1 MAYMLART
9 AALRGDAVALVDETR
24 SLTWQQFNGRVNRL
38 IHALRAAGIKAG
50 ERIAVFAGNGS
61 AYFEVMA
68 AAHHMGVAYVPVN
81 WHFTDEELA
90 YVLADAEAR
99 ALFTDDRFV
108 GVAAAALARDASLV
122 PALRVCAGGDHA
134 GFQSLSALLAAQP
147 DESEPADQCVGGPM
161 FYTSGT
167 TGRPKGVRSA
177 TQSGATPSAP
187 PPIASMEMLA
197 GGMSAML
204 QIPAD
209 GVTLLAGPVYHSAQ
223 WAWSF
228 LPLLAGSTVVMR
240 HRFDADE
247 TLALIDR
254 YGVTNVHLVPTQF
267 RRLLRAAPEARA
279 NFSGKSLRVVWHGAA
294 PCPPSIKREML
305 DWWGPCI
312 SEYYGSTEGSIV
324 TMISAA
330 EWLQRPGSVGK
341 PTPMVQVSI
350 VRDDGSLAA
359 PTEQGTIYMKNL
371 MGTRFEY
378 HKDPDKTKAAHLE
391 PGVFTTGDVGW
402 LDEEGYL
409 YMSDRKIDMIISG
422 GVNIYPAE
430 IEAVLVA
437 HPSVHEAA
445 VFGVPN
451 DEFGEEVKAVVE
463 LVAGAD
469 ASAALADELVALCRT
484 HLAGYKAP
492 RSLEFRAA
500 LPRTETGK
508 LQKRLLRDPYWEG
521 TGRKI

>member
-9 AALRGDAVALVDETR
+9 AAVRGDTIALVDEAG
-24 SLTWQQFNGRVNRL
+24 SHTWREFNADVNRL
-38 IHALRAAGIKAG
+38 IQALRAAGISAG
-50 ERIAVFAGNGS
+50 ERIAVFAGNTS
-61 AYFEVMA
+61 SYFKVMA

-81 WHFTDEELA
+81 WHFTDDELA
-90 YVLADAEAR
+90 YVLGDADVR
-99 ALFTDDRFV
+99 ALFTDGRFV
-108 GVAAAALARDASLV
+108 GVAAAALARDAKLAPV
-122 PALRVCAGGDHA
+122 LRVCADGEHP

-147 DESEPADQCVGGPM
+147 DDSEPADQCVGGPM

-167 TGRPKGVRSA
+167 TGRPKGVRGA
-177 TQSGATPSAP
+177 TQNAP
-187 PPIASMEMLA
+187 PPIASLQMLA

-204 QIPAD
+204 QLPAD

-254 YGVTNVHLVPTQF
+254 YAVTNVHLVPTQF
-267 RRLLRAAPEARA
+267 RRLLRADLAARQA
-279 NFSGKSLRVVWHGAA
+279 FSGKSLQVVWHGAA

-305 DWWGPCI
+305 DWWGLCI

-324 TMISAA
+324 TTISAA

-341 PTPMVQVSI
+341 ATPMVEVRI
-350 VRDDGSLAA
+350 VRDDGSLAG
-359 PTEQGTIYMKNL
+359 PSEPGTIYMKNV

-402 LDEEGYL
+402 LDEAGYL

-463 LVAGAD
+463 LVAGQG
-469 ASAALADELVALCRT
+469 ASAQLADELVALCRT

-492 RSLEFRAA
+492 RTLEFRAA